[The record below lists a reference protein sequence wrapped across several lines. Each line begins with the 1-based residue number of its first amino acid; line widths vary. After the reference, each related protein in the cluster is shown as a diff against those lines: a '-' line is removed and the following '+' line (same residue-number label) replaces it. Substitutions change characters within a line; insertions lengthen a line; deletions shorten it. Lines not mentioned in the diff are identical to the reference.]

1 MREIVGNI
9 SLNITTDRDNVIVMK
24 PVEGIRDPWDRVQTI
39 AEQCIRLSTA
49 NTPYVPSKV
58 PSFLGWLLARLSNSY
73 YGQESV
79 FVSKAV
85 GRFSQAAESTYGHKI
100 SREEIYRLTC
110 YPNRTNAEGRRS
122 PGFAESTIETARRLR
137 DLRLIEEALSKTTV
151 GAVVGGSMSYGKFI
165 NVKGGDD
172 ASDIDLLVVIDSWND
187 LADNLANLRELDI
200 ISKNDVD
207 RMIGRAENML
217 SRWGDRED
225 IAFSAKAALRESQ
238 EDPFL
243 RDFNVSPRY
252 EVSFHFM
259 SREGADIV
267 LMKDYLDLSISDEL
281 KSKIFMDYRE
291 VPPTRDDFQRSFS
304 GDSLGIPVEYE
315 EHLGSYERFTASF
328 VVDGGR
334 FYPGMLQDIILPAFD
349 VRWGDT
355 RFRRVVESFRW
366 KLIERLRYEK
376 NAFPNEILRLS
387 FAHTRSDVFASHTIR
402 SVDASTNLA

>member
-1 MREIVGNI
+1 
-9 SLNITTDRDNVIVMK
+9 
-24 PVEGIRDPWDRVQTI
+24 
-39 AEQCIRLSTA
+39 
-49 NTPYVPSKV
+49 
-58 PSFLGWLLARLSNSY
+58 
-73 YGQESV
+73 
-79 FVSKAV
+79 
-85 GRFSQAAESTYGHKI
+85 
-100 SREEIYRLTC
+100 
-110 YPNRTNAEGRRS
+110 
-122 PGFAESTIETARRLR
+122 
-137 DLRLIEEALSKTTV
+137 
-151 GAVVGGSMSYGKFI
+151 MSYGKFI

-200 ISKNDVD
+200 ISKSDVD

-243 RDFNVSPRY
+243 RDFNVSSRY
-252 EVSFHFM
+252 EVRFHFM
-259 SREGADIV
+259 SREGADIG
-267 LMKDYLDLSISDEL
+267 LMKDYLDLSHSDE
-281 KSKIFMDYRE
+281 
-291 VPPTRDDFQRSFS
+291 FQRSFS

-328 VVDGGR
+328 VVNGGR

>member
-1 MREIVGNI
+1 M
-9 SLNITTDRDNVIVMK
+9 
-24 PVEGIRDPWDRVQTI
+24 
-39 AEQCIRLSTA
+39 
-49 NTPYVPSKV
+49 
-58 PSFLGWLLARLSNSY
+58 
-73 YGQESV
+73 
-79 FVSKAV
+79 
-85 GRFSQAAESTYGHKI
+85 
-100 SREEIYRLTC
+100 
-110 YPNRTNAEGRRS
+110 EGRRS

-200 ISKNDVD
+200 ISKIDVD